1 MILIDIVMAIMGIIF
16 GAFSIGHVKRV
27 YGTVDERTRALL
39 TNVVLDVFLVFV
51 VAWFDRSLYRDLIL
65 MLSAKFLFL
74 SFVDFQRTFSH
85 DEFARED

>member
-1 MILIDIVMAIMGIIF
+1 MILVDIIMAAMGVIF

-27 YGTVDERTRALL
+27 YGTVEERTRALM
-39 TNVVLDVFLVFV
+39 TNVVFDIILVVV
-51 VAWFDRSLYRDLIL
+51 VAMIDRSLYRDLIL